1 MVHFFNPESNH
12 NYESYAKEIANL
24 LDQKES
30 VEQTRGDG
38 KIEGSIWAK
47 YSGRD
52 EADNISQNDAEKV
65 IASDLKEKGVDF
77 MRGLLHGMG
86 IEWKPKSILEK
97 ILNGEDKNKL
107 QKDENNLKTTDSAV
121 IQKIIDKIKNG
132 EMKFDNGNFLDKDV
146 IKPLPYIPNQGKD
159 SGGINDNVRI
169 LPYVPGQDNGYDG
182 SPYVEGEHDGMI
194 MYNKNINNIE

>member
-47 YSGRD
+47 YSGKD
-52 EADNISQNDAEKV
+52 EADNISQDDAEKV

-86 IEWKPKSILEK
+86 IEWNPQELEP
-97 ILNGEDKNKL
+97 IDE
-107 QKDENNLKTTDSAV
+107 QMQRIKDMIK
-121 IQKIIDKIKNG
+121 KMKKNG
-132 EMKFDNGNFLDKDV
+132 ELVGEKMIKTLPKFTIG
-146 IKPLPYIPNQGKD
+146 PLADPALLEQIQELVKKGD
-159 SGGINDNVRI
+159 A
-169 LPYVPGQDNGYDG
+169 
-182 SPYVEGEHDGMI
+182 
-194 MYNKNINNIE
+194 